1 MALESRFHLRRHIVL
16 GVVHLEQRAAV
27 CGRRDL
33 PFPQRRHNHLCHSR
47 QGTSLGRLV
56 AIPEYPRQE
65 ARCGTQHREA
75 HHTKSPWPGDVL
87 RDVGDCCDSNDGA
100 NADREEEPVEVAAD
114 LLAFLWVVQL
124 KLIGA
129 EGRQAGPEHAST
141 QSYDVEPHHE
151 DGVTLCAC
159 ERRATEVRLWAVGL
173 QAWHCSR
180 DHHQHNSLHSKS
192 TQIQTKKSCN
202 CSCQLQEKDKRKQQ
216 AEQDTDD
223 GMR

>member
-1 MALESRFHLRRHIVL
+1 MSLLHSFGVWEGVVALESRFHIRKHIVL

-33 PFPQRRHNHLCHSR
+33 PFPQRRHKHLCHSR

-56 AIPEYPRQE
+56 AIQEDPRQE
-65 ARCGTQHREA
+65 AQCGTQHREA
-75 HHTKSPWPGDVL
+75 HHTKSPRPGDVL
-87 RDVGDCCDSNDGA
+87 RDVDDCYDSNDGA

-114 LLAFLWVVQL
+114 LLAFLWVVQV

-151 DGVTLCAC
+151 DAVTLCAC

-173 QAWHCSR
+173 QACHCSR

-192 TQIQTKKSCN
+192 TQFRPRNLATAPASFKGK
-202 CSCQLQEKDKRKQQ
+202 
-216 AEQDTDD
+216 A
-223 GMR
+223 M